1 MARVFS
7 INNHLR
13 ALLAAACLLVSV
25 QPGRSCG
32 LSWGVPRSFFDHV
45 DFQGHVL
52 HVETVGSLDLG
63 KIQAPL
69 YVFFNSSLNIPSPY
83 LGGGQAGSWCVPLLE
98 AKMYQVDD
106 NNYKLEQPDGWFRIF
121 QIDKKNPSIL
131 HGQGGWKAEKN
142 GPSLFVYATCD
153 TKMVFNQGR
162 IAQFQTKDKKL
173 DYFYMNNRVSEIRE
187 GGTPI
192 LRVETAPMTGEVTGF
207 LLRNNQRIAIEKIKL
222 PSLTPGL
229 KEESCLARVV
239 KADGTSSS
247 FEYGTDGQKNSTLKL
262 NGARL
267 LAWDAKTRRIL
278 KDAAPNGEWTY
289 HVDAAKGM
297 FENAAIG
304 RKNAKGQTEFW
315 HDDTAKGIL
324 IVQSL
329 DGVKKTSCRF
339 ASGSLAGKFRKEEI
353 VENGKIVKSVRNT
366 YNEQG
371 KRVRT
376 TEKSQDNPT
385 KTTSYQYSPDGR
397 HITAICDGRLLWKE
411 ERDESGRVVYRENM
425 GHSQIRTRYLT
436 DGMREI
442 TIIPARFFKES
453 PDTSADAKTN
463 SNDSWDMERRR
474 VLYYD
479 ARGHCVAQRDAKGRI
494 WTYERSADGKTKTAY
509 LDGVPHHIVQ
519 YGDDGQE
526 EKTLYYDHHGTTL
539 VREKRTAVGDGGREM
554 QITSIDLL
562 AGKQSVKTVHFD
574 AMGGLAKPQRN
585 SSGNN

>member
-52 HVETVGSLDLG
+52 HVETVGSLDLD

-106 NNYKLEQPDGWFRIF
+106 NNYKLEQPDGWFRVF

-173 DYFYMNNRVSEIRE
+173 DYLYMNNRVSEIRE

-247 FEYGTDGQKNSTLKL
+247 FEYGTDDQKNPTLKL

-267 LAWDAKTRRIL
+267 LAWDAKTRQVL
-278 KDAAPNGEWTY
+278 KDGSWTY
-289 HVDAAKGM
+289 EVQPSKGI

-304 RKNAKGQTEFW
+304 RVNDQKQREFW
-315 HDDTAKGIL
+315 HYQGNLGREETL
-324 IVQSL
+324 SL
-329 DGVKKTSCRF
+329 EGVKTVKTWF
-339 ASGSLAGKFRKEEI
+339 VSGKMSGLLRKIEQTTIKDGKNSKPT
-353 VENGKIVKSVRNT
+353 VTYQAT
-366 YNEQG
+366 YNENAQKIREVNEKG
-371 KRVRT
+371 EVTTFKYDQAGNQIAAVR
-376 TEKSQDNPT
+376 
-385 KTTSYQYSPDGR
+385 
-397 HITAICDGRLLWKE
+397 
-411 ERDESGRVVYRENM
+411 
-425 GHSQIRTRYLT
+425 
-436 DGMREI
+436 
-442 TIIPARFFKES
+442 
-453 PDTSADAKTN
+453 
-463 SNDSWDMERRR
+463 
-474 VLYYD
+474 
-479 ARGHCVAQRDAKGRI
+479 
-494 WTYERSADGKTKTAY
+494 DGKTLWEKGYDSAGRLTY
-509 LDGVPHHIVQ
+509 DRRESGLRIYREYTGTNSFIRT
-519 YGDDGQE
+519 YQE
-526 EKTLYYDHHGTTL
+526 LNGTK
-539 VREKRTAVGDGGREM
+539 VIEVVVGDKVQQKTYPNGKTCKFSYHKDTGALRERVEADGTRWVYEYDY
-554 QITSIDLL
+554 Q
-562 AGKQSVKTVHFD
+562 AGDFSKIFKNGLIFQQTVAD
-574 AMGGLAKPQRN
+574 PENPQRRIVITYKSDGTVDGAYDRVSLEALKSEEVARLV
-585 SSGNN
+585 SSLKKS